1 MDNVVDH
8 ITWLR
13 TIYELG
19 VIDKVCYSYELI
31 KIGRNEGYLDHYLEH
46 VIEKNQNEES

>member
-19 VIDKVCYSYELI
+19 FIDKVCYINELI
-31 KIGRNEGYLDHYLEH
+31 KIGRNEGYLNRYVEH